1 MSAPLWSYDALLKVT
16 KGRRAGAAPDDVTGI
31 SIDSRTLRPGDAF
44 FAIKGDTH
52 DGHDFV
58 TLALGKGASTAVVA
72 DARLPG
78 LGRAKGCLTIVDDVL
93 DALRRLGI
101 AARARSQAGI
111 VAVTGSVGKTG
122 TKEMLAATLGA
133 DGETHY
139 SPASFNN
146 HWGVPLTLARMPLSA
161 KYGVFEIGMNH
172 AGEIEPLV
180 KMVRPRVAVITTVE
194 PVHLEY
200 FKSVKDIARAKA
212 EIFLGLEEGG
222 TAILNRDNAHY
233 TLLAK
238 LAKEAG
244 VERVVSFGE
253 HKKADIRLE
262 DVCLKPEC
270 SCVSAS
276 VFGEAVSYKLG
287 APGRHVVQNSL
298 AVLGAVS
305 LLGADLAKACLALA
319 DIHAPRGRGERHVLA
334 LPRGGEAILIDESY
348 NANPASMRAAIAL
361 LGQAEVKKSGRRI
374 AVLGDMRELG
384 KDSAK
389 MHAGLAEA
397 IDAAHVHAV
406 FLAGPMMHALW
417 DALPAG
423 VRGGY
428 AETAAALE
436 PAVMKALA
444 PGDIVMVKGSNAS
457 RMGPLV
463 DNIKARLLS
472 RKSAAE
478 DRQEQETA

>member
-1 MSAPLWSYDALLKVT
+1 MRGPLWTYDAFLKAT
-16 KGRRAGAAPDDVTGI
+16 KGRRLGATPDDVIGI
-31 SIDSRTLRPGDAF
+31 SIDTRTLEKGDAF
-44 FAIKGDTH
+44 FAIKGDAR
-52 DGHDFV
+52 DGHDFA
-58 TLALGKGASTAVVA
+58 TMALAKGASTAVIA
-72 DARLPG
+72 EARLSG
-78 LGRAKGCLTIVDDVL
+78 LARAKGCLTIVDDVL
-93 DALRRLGI
+93 DALRRLGV
-101 AARARSQAGI
+101 AARARSSAGI
-111 VAVTGSVGKTG
+111 VAVTGSVGKTT
-122 TKEMLAATLGA
+122 TKEMLAAALA
-133 DGETHY
+133 PDGDVHY

-146 HWGVPLTLARMPLSA
+146 HWGVPLTLARMPKSA

-172 AGEIEPLV
+172 GGEITPLV
-180 KMVRPRVAVITTVE
+180 KMVRPQVAIITTVE

-212 EIFLGLEEGG
+212 EIFLGVEDGG
-222 TAILNRDNAHY
+222 AAILNRDNPHY

-244 VERVVSFGE
+244 VRVVTFGE
-253 HKKADIRLE
+253 HKKADLRLE
-262 DVCLKPEC
+262 DVCLKAEC

-276 VFGEAVSYKLG
+276 IFGEEVSYKLG
-287 APGRHVVQNSL
+287 APGRHLVQNSL

-305 LLGADLAKACLALA
+305 LLGADLAKACMAFA
-319 DIHAPRGRGERHVLA
+319 AMRPPKGRGERHTLVF
-334 LPRGGEAILIDESY
+334 PRGGEAILIDESY
-348 NANPASMRAAIAL
+348 NANPASMRAAIAT

-374 AVLGDMRELG
+374 AVLGDMLELG

-389 MHAGLAEA
+389 MHAALAESL
-397 IDAAHVHAV
+397 DAAHVHSV
-406 FLAGPMMHALW
+406 FLAGPMMRALW

-423 VRGGY
+423 IRGGY

-444 PGDIVMVKGSNAS
+444 PNDIVMVKGSNGS

-463 DNIKARLLS
+463 ESIKARLLPA
-472 RKSAAE
+472 KAAVE